1 MKVLHLRGP
10 IPLFTNT
17 FILLDERGSAAVI
30 DPAAKAGQY
39 LDILEKEGAKL
50 THILLTHGH
59 FDHVGAVQEL
69 KQATGAK
76 VFAGEGEARGTQL
89 HPLTPEQVDEFYR
102 DEQTIPV
109 GQAEVKVFYTPGHS
123 QGCVCLLC
131 GDVMF
136 TGDTLFAGD
145 IGRTDLETSN
155 PDSMRKSLARLC
167 RTIEDDVQVLPGHN
181 DFSTMG
187 RERAQNPYLQEFVNA

>member
-1 MKVLHLRGP
+1 MNIKTFISGP
-10 IPLFTNT
+10 IDANNY
-17 FILLDERGSAAVI
+17 LLTDNNEAALI
-30 DPAAKAGQY
+30 DCSEVKPELLNA
-39 LDILEKEGAKL
+39 LDGLKL
-50 THILLTHGH
+50 KYILLTHGH